1 MREHPEFQLGSAE
14 FPMPEI
20 VIGGYAALPC
30 PALYCL
36 WMNAPEDGGSAY
48 AVEKRFRG
56 LK

>member
-36 WMNAPEDGGSAY
+36 WMKAPKDGGSAY